1 MICPSC
7 EHENGPTAR
16 FCEQC
21 ASPLVRLCTSCGTE
35 LSPTARYCSH
45 CGQSIGQGAANYLSA
60 RSQAVRPQT
69 VQPAVEHTLNPADA
83 VGERKQVTVLFADI
97 TGSLSLI
104 SGQDPESAQA
114 ILNPVLAEMIGA
126 VHQYEGTVNRVLGD
140 GIMAIFGAPLAHED
154 HAVRACYAAL
164 LMQQS
169 VLKLAE
175 RSNQPDQAPLKIR
188 VGINSGEVVICA
200 ISNEFDMEYT
210 VVGEAVH
217 LAARMEQMASPG
229 SILTTKKTVRLTEQY
244 VTARSLGLLPVK
256 GLAEPEELYELTG
269 AGPARTRLQAA
280 TLQGLTQ
287 FVGREAELDGLRRAQ
302 LQVDAGSGQ
311 SVAVIGE
318 AGIGKSRLVYEF
330 THTNRLPGLL
340 GWLVLESTSIS
351 HGRATSYLPVIALLK
366 SYFGIQDRDE
376 LHEARRKVVEKTHAL
391 DERLEPILPALLALL
406 DIPVDDPGWRALD
419 PIQRRRRHIEAV
431 KSLLLRE
438 ARKQPVL
445 LIFEDL
451 HWVDNET
458 QELLD
463 ALVSVL
469 GSARLMLLVSY
480 RPGYQHNWGSREN
493 YHQIRLS
500 ALPTRD
506 TGYLLEALLGNAPEL
521 TPLKQLLTARG
532 GNPFFIE
539 ETVRSLVETQ
549 YLAGARGHY
558 RLLRP
563 TGTIDIPP
571 NVQAILAARIDRLLP
586 GDKNLLQIAS
596 VIGREIPRAVLR
608 PMADLTDDSL
618 TDALDRL
625 QAAGFLYES
634 GFFPDVEYSFVHA
647 LTQKVTYDGLLRTRR
662 RALHARLVDTI
673 ETLYRDRIGEHIER
687 LAQHAVRGD
696 LPDKAV
702 RYLRQAG
709 LKALSR
715 SALEN
720 GRVWFEQAL
729 AILEKLPE
737 TRENIELSI
746 DIRFDLRNALHPLG
760 HLEKCLSHLQ
770 RVQAQALQL
779 GDRRRLGQASSF
791 ICQYYRLLGEL
802 GPAIEAGESAMA
814 IAAELDDVSLRMI
827 VSGHIGATY
836 AAAGDHHRASEVL
849 RVAVDLLR
857 GELAT
862 ATMGTPGVLGVFMRG
877 YLACSLAELG
887 EFGRALGCAEEG
899 VEIARAANQVYSLA
913 FSHYCLGTVLAF
925 QGDVSKSITA
935 LEQSREICSSWILP
949 LMLPLIGTSLGYA
962 YRLADRVDEA
972 ISLLEETERESSAMH
987 RLGGLA
993 MIVVRLGEAYLR
1005 KSRIA
1010 DAERCARHALSLSR
1024 KHGERGHE
1032 AYALRLLGE
1041 LDITEPHHPNGSES
1055 HLLQALQRAEELDL
1069 RPLVAQCHVGLGKQ
1083 YRHTGQQASAERHL
1097 AAASALFG
1105 ELGMQFSLEDHAP
1118 CGSYSD

>member
-1 MICPSC
+1 MICPNC
-7 EHENGPTAR
+7 EHENGPAAR

-21 ASPLVRLCTSCGTE
+21 ASPLARVCTSCGTE
-35 LSPTARYCSH
+35 VSSTARYCSH

-69 VQPAVEHTLNPADA
+69 VQNTANPSDV
-83 VGERKQVTVLFADI
+83 VGERKQVSLLFADI

-114 ILNPVLAEMIGA
+114 ILNPVLAEMIEA
-126 VHQYEGTVNRVLGD
+126 VHHYEGTVNRVLGD

-164 LMQQS
+164 KMQQS
-169 VLKLAE
+169 VVKLAE
-175 RSNQPDQAPLKIR
+175 RADQPDQVPLKIR
-188 VGINSGEVVICA
+188 VGLNSGEVVICG
-200 ISNEFDMEYT
+200 ISNELDMEYT

-229 SILTTKKTVRLTEQY
+229 SILATKKTIRLAEEY
-244 VTARSLGLLPVK
+244 VTARSLGSFPVK
-256 GLAEPEELYELTG
+256 GLAEPEEIFELTG
-269 AGPARTRLQAA
+269 TGPARTRLQAA
-280 TLQGLTQ
+280 TIRGLTQ
-287 FVGREAELDGLRRAQ
+287 FVGRETELDELRRAQ
-302 LQVDAGSGQ
+302 RLVDSGSGQ
-311 SVAVIGE
+311 SVAIIGE
-318 AGIGKSRLVYEF
+318 AGIGKSRLLYEF
-330 THTNRLPGLL
+330 AHTNRLPGLL

-351 HGRATSYLPVIALLK
+351 HGRATSYLPVRALLK
-366 SYFGIQDRDE
+366 GYFAIQDRDE
-376 LHEARRKVVEKTHAL
+376 LHEARRKVIEKTLAL
-391 DERLEPILPALLALL
+391 DKRLESTLPALLALL
-406 DIPVDDPGWRALD
+406 DIPVDDPAWHSLD
-419 PIQRRRRHIEAV
+419 PIQRRRRNMEAV
-431 KSLLLRE
+431 KGLLLRE

-463 ALVSVL
+463 ALVSAL

-480 RPGYQHNWGSREN
+480 RPGYQHNWGSNEN

-500 ALPTRD
+500 ALPRRD
-506 TGYLLEALLGNAPEL
+506 TAFLLEALLGEAPEL
-521 TPLKQLLTARG
+521 APLKQLLVARG

-539 ETVRSLVETQ
+539 ETVRSLVETE
-549 YLAGARGHY
+549 YLAGERGHY

-563 TGTIDIPP
+563 TGTIEVPP
-571 NVQAILAARIDRLLP
+571 TVQAILAARIDRLVP
-586 GDKNLLQIAS
+586 ADKNLLQIAS
-596 VIGREIPRAVLR
+596 VVGREIPLAVLR
-608 PMADLTDDSL
+608 PMADLAEGTLS
-618 TDALDRL
+618 DAIGRL
-625 QAAGFLYES
+625 QASGFLYES
-634 GFFPDVEYSFVHA
+634 AFFPDVECAFVHA

-662 RALHARLVDTI
+662 RALHARLVDMI
-673 ETLYRDRIGEHIER
+673 ERLYRDRIGEHIES

-702 RYLRQAG
+702 YYLRQAG

-729 AILEKLPE
+729 AIFEKLPE
-737 TRENIELSI
+737 TRENIELAI

-814 IAAELDDVSLRMI
+814 IAAELDDVSLRTI

-857 GELAT
+857 GDLAT

-887 EFGRALGCAEEG
+887 EFGQALDCAEEG
-899 VEIARAANQVYSLA
+899 VEIAKAANQVYSLA

-925 QGDVSKSITA
+925 RGDVSKSITA

-949 LMLPLIGTSLGYA
+949 LMLPLIGTSLGHA

-972 ISLLEETERESSAMH
+972 IILLEETERESSAMH

-993 MIVVRLGEAYLR
+993 MIVVRLGEAYLC

-1010 DAERCARHALSLSR
+1010 DAERCARRALSLSR

-1041 LDITEPHHPNGSES
+1041 LDITARHHPDESES
-1055 HLLQALQRAEELDL
+1055 NFLQALQRAEELDL
-1069 RPLVAQCHVGLGKQ
+1069 RPLVAQCHLGLGK
-1083 YRHTGQQASAERHL
+1083 YHRHTGQQASAERHR
-1097 AAASALFG
+1097 AAAAALFG
-1105 ELGMQFSLEDHAP
+1105 ELGMQFPAEDHAA